1 MERLGIY
8 GGTFNPPHIGHANAL
23 CAFARCPEISR
34 ILVIPDYLP
43 PHKEMANEIAPSERL
58 EMSRLAFCDIPKV
71 EVSDMELRREGR
83 SYTVDTLRALAKED
97 RELALLVG
105 TDMFMTLDGWYCA
118 EDIFSMSHIYCVRRE
133 CDTDLTVKIA
143 ERAEQYRVRFGARIH
158 FLDVNAIEVSSSDL
172 RARLDDDPITAAPLL
187 NERVMDYIMTR
198 GLYR

>member
-8 GGTFNPPHIGHANAL
+8 GGTFNPPHVGHANAL
-23 CAFARCPEISR
+23 CAFARCHEISR

-43 PHKEMANEIAPSERL
+43 PHKEMASEISPSDRL
-58 EMSRLAFCDIPKV
+58 EMTRLAFSDIPKV
-71 EVSDMELRREGR
+71 EVSDMELQREGR
-83 SYTVDTLRALAKED
+83 SYTVDTLGALAREE

-105 TDMFMTLDGWYCA
+105 TDMFMTLDSWYRA
-118 EDIFSMSHIYCVRRE
+118 EEIFSLSHIYCVRRE

-143 ERAEQYRVRFGARIH
+143 EQAEQYRIRFGARIH

-172 RARLDDDPITAAPLL
+172 RARLDSDPITAAPLL
-187 NERVMDYIMTR
+187 NERVMDYIVAR